1 MVEREDIQMT
11 PENTYVDLQQM
22 TVKEHLIMLNEKI
35 REIKEDTEEL
45 KGNDKCKWAAIREN
59 KNKVDSLATT
69 VKIYVFITGVI
80 LTAGVGVVCKTLFF

>member
-11 PENTYVDLQQM
+11 PENTYFDHQQM

-59 KNKVDSLATT
+59 KNRVDSLATT

>member
-1 MVEREDIQMT
+1 MVEREDTQMT
-11 PENTYVDLQQM
+11 PENSYIDLQQM

>member
-1 MVEREDIQMT
+1 MT
-11 PENTYVDLQQM
+11 PENTYIDLQQM

-59 KNKVDSLATT
+59 KNRVDSLETT
-69 VKIYVFITGVI
+69 VKIYVFITGIV
-80 LTAGVGVVCKTLFF
+80 LTAVVGAICKTLFL

>member
-11 PENTYVDLQQM
+11 PENSYVDLQQL

>member
-1 MVEREDIQMT
+1 MVEREDTQMT

-59 KNKVDSLATT
+59 KNRVDSLATT

>member
-11 PENTYVDLQQM
+11 PENSYIDLQQL

>member
-11 PENTYVDLQQM
+11 PENTYIDLQQM

-59 KNKVDSLATT
+59 KNRVDSLETT

>member
-1 MVEREDIQMT
+1 MT
-11 PENTYVDLQQM
+11 PENTYIDLQQM

-59 KNKVDSLATT
+59 KNRVDSLETT

>member
-1 MVEREDIQMT
+1 MT
-11 PENTYVDLQQM
+11 PENTYIDLQQM

-59 KNKVDSLATT
+59 KNRVDSLATT

>member
-11 PENTYVDLQQM
+11 PENTYIDLQQM

-59 KNKVDSLATT
+59 KNRVDSLATT

>member
-11 PENTYVDLQQM
+11 PENTYIDLQQM

>member
-1 MVEREDIQMT
+1 MT
-11 PENTYVDLQQM
+11 PENTYIDLQQM

>member
-11 PENTYVDLQQM
+11 PENSYVDLQQL

-59 KNKVDSLATT
+59 KNRVDSLATT